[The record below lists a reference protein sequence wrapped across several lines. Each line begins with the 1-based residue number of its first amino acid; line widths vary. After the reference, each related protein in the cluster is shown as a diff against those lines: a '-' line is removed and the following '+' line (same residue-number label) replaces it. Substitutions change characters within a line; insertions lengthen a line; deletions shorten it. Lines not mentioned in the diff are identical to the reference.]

1 MDNVNNEILTQKN
14 ESKPNR
20 KRPTRGRGKNKRQTA
35 EPQER
40 IAICLSCTKP
50 AKQCKG
56 DCFWREL

>member
-1 MDNVNNEILTQKN
+1 MENEILKKGKKTTTNK
-14 ESKPNR
+14 